1 MKYTNNKR
9 DSFFLKI
16 AWDVI
21 LVYLLICFFGIV
33 NIYSSSCA
41 NIDLGIFSSGTYSNK
56 QAIYLAMCLVMGFFI
71 LLLDGNFYQRVAYV
85 AYAITTLMLVM
96 VLFFGR
102 EVNGAKSWFF
112 FGGFALQVA
121 EFAKYGTSLAVS
133 RFLGDNGFYKTSL
146 KKKITLFAIA
156 FFPIPLIMLQPDLG
170 SAMVFMAFI
179 FPIFREG
186 LSMSLVICLLY
197 FVIIAVL
204 SLVVNNFIL
213 LGVILILFLLIYFFT
228 RKDKA
233 IARDLV
239 LLFVV
244 SVAINVG
251 ADFMLNNV
259 LAPHQRDRVE
269 VLLGIKEDKFG
280 VGYNINQSK
289 IAIGSGSLTGKG
301 FYEGT
306 QTKMDFVPESHTDFI
321 FCTVGEEW
329 GFLGCLTLILLY
341 LYLFIRMIFM
351 AERQR
356 TRFSRVFGYAVVGIL
371 FLHVLINISMT
382 IGFFP
387 VVGIPLPFMSYGGSS
402 LLGFSLLLFTF
413 VKLDAYRYNVL

>member
-1 MKYTNNKR
+1 MKYINNKR
-9 DSFFLKI
+9 DSLFLKI

-21 LVYLLICFFGIV
+21 LVYLLICLFGII

-41 NIDLGIFSSGTYSNK
+41 NIDLGIFSSGTYSLK
-56 QAIYLAMCLVMGFFI
+56 QAMYVAMCLIIGFFL
-71 LLLDGNFYQRVAYV
+71 LLLDGNFYQRVAYIV
-85 AYAITTLMLVM
+85 YTLTMLLL
-96 VLFFGR
+96 VLVLIVGR
-102 EVNGAKSWFF
+102 EVNGAKSWIF

-121 EFAKYGTSLAVS
+121 ELAKYGTSLAVA

-146 KKKITLFAIA
+146 KKKIALFAIA
-156 FFPIPLIMLQPDLG
+156 FSPIPLIMLQPDLG
-170 SAMVFMAFI
+170 SAMVFLALI
-179 FPIFREG
+179 IPIFREG
-186 LSMSLVICLLY
+186 LSMSLVICLIY

-213 LGVILILFLLIYFFT
+213 LSVVLFIFLLIYFNT
-228 RKDKA
+228 KRDKS

-239 LLFVV
+239 MLFIV

-259 LAPHQRDRVE
+259 LAPHQRDRIE

-329 GFLGCLTLILLY
+329 GFLGSSVLILLY